1 MCVKVF
7 VFLCVCV
14 SLYMCVCMFVCSRV
28 CVCVCVSVYVCVC
41 MCLCVSVCV
50 SVCVCVCACLCVWGS
65 IFSRMLFL
73 LPGVDFRRITE
84 KLCNEIFRIKV
95 FLSRQTLPL
104 FNCLR
109 WLSGYPASSGGCK
122 FCNWRSTRDVGYKKD
137 QAVFDNFA
145 DVGAPHLQVL
155 AL

>member
-1 MCVKVF
+1 MFVKVF

-14 SLYMCVCMFVCSRV
+14 SLYVRVYV
-28 CVCVCVSVYVCVC
+28 CVFSCVCVSVYVCVC

-84 KLCNEIFRIKV
+84 KL
-95 FLSRQTLPL
+95 
-104 FNCLR
+104 
-109 WLSGYPASSGGCK
+109 
-122 FCNWRSTRDVGYKKD
+122 
-137 QAVFDNFA
+137 
-145 DVGAPHLQVL
+145 
-155 AL
+155 